1 MNILVLGSGGREH
14 SIALAVHKSPQCS
27 KLLCAPGNPGMAT
40 IAKCIPIS
48 LTDPQAMANLAEQE
62 QIDLTIVG
70 PEIPLVAGVVDEFQ
84 KRGLLIFGPTA
95 KAAALE
101 GSKAFSKAIMKRYG
115 VPTAAFES
123 FTDLDAAKAYLKEHP
138 APIVVKAS
146 GLAAGKGAIVCL
158 SDEEAHQAVE
168 DMLGEAAV
176 FGESGKTVVIE
187 EFMEGEEASIFAI
200 CHGKDYILLA
210 SAQDHKRAFDNDQGP
225 NTGGMGA
232 YAPAPIVTDSLLE
245 KVKKTIIEPTLNG
258 MIQENIPYTGV
269 LYVGI
274 MVTKTGPRVVEY
286 NCRLGDPESQ
296 IVLPL
301 YEGDVLELFDA
312 AAKGDFSKIKDQA
325 LPSKSA
331 AIVVLASKGYPG
343 EYETHKKVTGID
355 EAEKNGARV
364 LHAGT
369 QLDGDTLLTAG
380 GRVFGVVG
388 IGDDLAKALDQ
399 AYDAAE
405 KVQFET
411 KIYRRDIGKKGLQKC
426 SN

>member
-312 AAKGDFSKIKDQA
+312 AAKGDFSKIKGQA

-355 EAEKNGARV
+355 EAEKNGAQV

-411 KIYRRDIGKKGLQKC
+411 KFYRRDIGKKGLQKC

>member
-355 EAEKNGARV
+355 EAEKNGAQV

-411 KIYRRDIGKKGLQKC
+411 KFYRRDIGKKGLQKC

>member
-301 YEGDVLELFDA
+301 YEGDVFELFDA

-355 EAEKNGARV
+355 EAEKNGAQV

-411 KIYRRDIGKKGLQKC
+411 KFYRRDIGKKGLQKC

>member
-1 MNILVLGSGGREH
+1 MGIRVLIVQSSRMSDIFFFFQAEDGIRDADVTGVQTC
-14 SIALAVHKSPQCS
+14 AL
-27 KLLCAPGNPGMAT
+27 
-40 IAKCIPIS
+40 PI
-48 LTDPQAMANLAEQE
+48 
-62 QIDLTIVG
+62 
-70 PEIPLVAGVVDEFQ
+70 F
-84 KRGLLIFGPTA
+84 
-95 KAAALE
+95 
-101 GSKAFSKAIMKRYG
+101 
-115 VPTAAFES
+115 
-123 FTDLDAAKAYLKEHP
+123 
-138 APIVVKAS
+138 
-146 GLAAGKGAIVCL
+146 
-158 SDEEAHQAVE
+158 
-168 DMLGEAAV
+168 
-176 FGESGKTVVIE
+176 
-187 EFMEGEEASIFAI
+187 IFAI

-245 KVKKTIIEPTLNG
+245 KVKKTIIEPTLNR

-355 EAEKNGARV
+355 EAEKNGAQV

-411 KIYRRDIGKKGLQKC
+411 KFYRRDIGKKGLQKC